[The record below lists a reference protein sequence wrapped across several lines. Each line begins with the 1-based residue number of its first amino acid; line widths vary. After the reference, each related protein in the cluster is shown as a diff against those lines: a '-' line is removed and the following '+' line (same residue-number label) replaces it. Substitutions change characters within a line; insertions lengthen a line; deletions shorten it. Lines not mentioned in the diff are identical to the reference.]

1 MPSVC
6 EIKIELKKQGIKG
19 LTGKNK
25 AELEALLKS
34 GKSDVKP
41 KEKKP
46 DKPKT
51 DKKPESKVKDIIKKF
66 EKKAD
71 KKETKKEPKKPLL
84 LKFKEEQEEQN
95 NLAKKSY
102 IYLKRKVQKIKAMI
116 DDPSTEYGE
125 TENAKRLLKKYE
137 DAMIKAKEKQYGN
150 KKKK

>member
-19 LTGKNK
+19 ITGKNK
-25 AELEALLKS
+25 AELERLLKS

-46 DKPKT
+46 DKKAEP
-51 DKKPESKVKDIIKKF
+51 KKPESKVKDIIKKF
-66 EKKAD
+66 EKKA
-71 KKETKKEPKKPLL
+71 EPKKEPKKPLL

-95 NLAKKSY
+95 NLATKSY
-102 IYLKRKVQKIKAMI
+102 IYLKRKIVKIKAMV
-116 DDPSTEYGE
+116 DDISTTGAEK
-125 TENAKRLLKKYE
+125 ENAKRLLKKYE

-150 KKKK
+150 KKKNKK

>member
-19 LTGKNK
+19 ITGKNK

-46 DKPKT
+46 DK
-51 DKKPESKVKDIIKKF
+51 KPESKVKDIIKKF

-71 KKETKKEPKKPLL
+71 KKDSKKEPKKPLL

-102 IYLKRKVQKIKAMI
+102 IYLKKKVQKIKAMI
-116 DDPSTEYGE
+116 DDKSTEYSE

-137 DAMIKAKEKQYGN
+137 DAMMKAKEKQYGN
-150 KKKK
+150 KKKKQ

>member
-1 MPSVC
+1 MPTVC

-19 LTGKNK
+19 ITGKNK

-46 DKPKT
+46 DK
-51 DKKPESKVKDIIKKF
+51 KPESKVKDIIKKF

-71 KKETKKEPKKPLL
+71 KKDSKKEPKKPLL

-116 DDPSTEYGE
+116 DDKSTEYSE

-137 DAMIKAKEKQYGN
+137 DAMMKAKEKQYGN

>member
-19 LTGKNK
+19 ITGKNK

-46 DKPKT
+46 DK
-51 DKKPESKVKDIIKKF
+51 KPESKVKDIIKKF

-71 KKETKKEPKKPLL
+71 KKDSKKEPKKPLL

-116 DDPSTEYGE
+116 DDKSTEYAE
-125 TENAKRLLKKYE
+125 KENAKRLLKKYE
-137 DAMIKAKEKQYGN
+137 DAMNKAKEKQYGN
-150 KKKK
+150 KKKKQ

>member
-46 DKPKT
+46 

>member
-25 AELEALLKS
+25 TELEALLKS

-46 DKPKT
+46 DK
-51 DKKPESKVKDIIKKF
+51 KPQSKVKDIIKKF

-84 LKFKEEQEEQN
+84 LKFKEEQEEEN

-137 DAMIKAKEKQYGN
+137 DAMNKAKEKQYGN

>member
-6 EIKIELKKQGIKG
+6 EIKIELKKKGIKG

-34 GKSDVKP
+34 GKSDVKT

-46 DKPKT
+46 
-51 DKKPESKVKDIIKKF
+51 DKKPESKVKDIKKKY

-71 KKETKKEPKKPLL
+71 KKPEQKKEPKKPLL

-95 NLAKKSY
+95 SLATKSY
-102 IYLKRKVQKIKAMI
+102 IYLKRKVAKIKAMVE
-116 DDPSTEYGE
+116 DSSTKDAEK
-125 TENAKRLLKKYE
+125 ENAKRLLKKYE
-137 DAMIKAKEKQYGN
+137 DAMIKAKQKQYGN